1 MGDFYMKKKNILTE
15 PEISIIQLAA
25 SGLDNDE
32 IGKRLYISRH
42 TVKAHIA
49 AILKKNGLF
58 QQNTGC
64 LYRNKK

>member
-1 MGDFYMKKKNILTE
+1 MKKKNILTE

-49 AILKKNGLF
+49 AILKKMDCSNRT
-58 QQNTGC
+58 QAVYIATKN
-64 LYRNKK
+64 NWIE